1 VKYLNKYPNTL
12 TPQVVRATSI
22 STSAAVTAYGRI
34 HITDLKLKIMKLGGK
49 I

>member
-1 VKYLNKYPNTL
+1 VKYLHKYPNVETA
-12 TPQVVRATSI
+12 QVVRATSI

-34 HITDLKLKIMKLGGK
+34 HITDLKLKVMKLGGK